1 MIKNVLV
8 IAMFAIVLGSC
19 NTAKNEKVDGV
30 NAIET
35 KEETKSEAVP
45 YAIAKGYYVLNTVK
59 NEKVESLRITSQDH
73 FDRFF
78 GMAAVMGKDGK
89 PTEIDFKKSFVLA
102 LVGQPSEKD
111 TTFEIAK
118 LVENGDALELTY
130 VIKQEDEVR
139 TFTTHPCVIL
149 IVDKTYEKDVRFLPL

>member
-1 MIKNVLV
+1 MIKNVLI

-19 NTAKNEKVDGV
+19 NTAKNEKADGV
-30 NAIET
+30 NAIEV
-35 KEETKSEAVP
+35 KEEAKSEAVP
-45 YAIAKGYYVLNTVK
+45 YTVANGYFILNTVK

-73 FDRFF
+73 YDRFF
-78 GMAAVMGKDGK
+78 GMATVMGKDGK

-102 LVGQPSEKD
+102 LVGQLSEKD

-118 LVENGDALELTY
+118 LVDNGDTLELTY
-130 VIKQEDEVR
+130 AIKQEDEVR

-149 IVDKTYEKDVRFLPL
+149 VVDKAYEKDVRFLPL